1 MKKKQLE
8 TERPVKDGPEG
19 TDSLK
24 TPKFQ
29 VSDRRFWVQDEGL
42 ESNALA
48 PESRRPS
55 YVEELE
61 ARTKA
66 AENRL
71 RLRLD
76 ELEQENQALRERLQS
91 QLAIRLEQERLRL
104 FEEFLE
110 VIDNL
115 ERALEASSDLGES
128 EIVRDGV
135 RLTLELFRQRL
146 RKIGIEKLELMG
158 REFDPNQAEA
168 VGTLP
173 VDDRNQDGKVVQT
186 LLQGYLMGERVLRP
200 AQVLVG
206 KHSDPDAPGN

>member
-1 MKKKQLE
+1 MEKKQME
-8 TERPVKDGPEG
+8 TERPVKDAPERA
-19 TDSLK
+19 DSLK
-24 TPKFQ
+24 TPRFQ

-42 ESNALA
+42 ESNAPA
-48 PESRRPS
+48 PESRLPS

-76 ELEQENQALRERLQS
+76 ELEHENQALRERLQT
-91 QLAIRLEQERLRL
+91 QLAMRLEQERLRL

-110 VIDNL
+110 VVDNL

-128 EIVRDGV
+128 EVVRDGV
-135 RLTLELFRQRL
+135 RLTLELFRQKL

-158 REFDPNQAEA
+158 TEFDPNQAEA
-168 VGTLP
+168 LGTLP

-186 LLQGYLMGERVLRP
+186 LLHGYLMGERVLRP